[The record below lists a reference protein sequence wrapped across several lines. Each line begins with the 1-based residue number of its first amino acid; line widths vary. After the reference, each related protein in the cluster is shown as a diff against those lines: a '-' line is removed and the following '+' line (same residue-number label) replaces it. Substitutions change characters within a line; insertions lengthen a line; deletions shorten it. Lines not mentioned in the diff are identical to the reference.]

1 MGLLSGQTQN
11 QYYSGNDHGDYQ
23 FTSLENVINQ
33 FMVAYVGEDKI
44 ISKAKRSDV
53 AFHAQRALAELS
65 FDTLKSIKSQ
75 EIEVPAT
82 LQMIL
87 PQDYVNYTKISRVDS
102 SGIKHRLYPTLCN
115 TSNPTNP
122 TQDANGNYQLLA
134 EGTFTNG
141 TDTIVLDKEYSN
153 IQCGMVVK
161 SSHVP
166 GGVAVIYEF
175 SSDGTFTTIKLGNY
189 APQTFG
195 QLSGLTTFVS
205 QETGVFDI
213 IIENADGSLIE
224 SENSSYTA
232 INLTPIN
239 SLDNYITVST
249 ADAAN
254 IEVGMI
260 VAASTNAFIS
270 QNTFVTAV
278 NGTKVTI
285 SKPTQAPAPST
296 LHVSFISPIA
306 DSDTWGNYKSHD
318 PAENNIND
326 YQDHQNDIYWPNEG
340 KRYGL
345 DPQHA
350 QVNGSF
356 YIDNISGKI
365 HFSSNISGK
374 TVILDYI
381 SDSLGTDEEMQV
393 HKFAEEAMYKS
404 IAHAVL
410 STRANTQEYIV
421 RRYKKEKFAETRKA
435 KLRLSNIKLEELT
448 QILRGKSKQIKH

>member
-1 MGLLSGQTQN
+1 MGLLDGTTQN
-11 QYYSGNDHGDYQ
+11 QYYSGNDHGNYQ

-44 ISKAKRSDV
+44 ISKVKRSDV

-87 PQDYVNYTKISRVDS
+87 PQDYVNYTKISSVDS
-102 SGIKHRLYPTLCN
+102 AGIKHRLYPTLCN

-122 TQDANGNYQLLA
+122 IQDANGNYQILA
-134 EGTFTNG
+134 EGTFTIN

-175 SSDGTFTTIKLGNY
+175 SSDGTFTTIKLGDFS
-189 APQTFG
+189 PQNFG
-195 QLSGLTTFVS
+195 QIASLTTFDS

-213 IIENADGSLIE
+213 IIENKNGSLIN

-260 VAASTNAFIS
+260 VAASTNVFIP

-278 NGTKVTI
+278 NDTKVTI
-285 SKPTQAPAPST
+285 SNPTQAPAPST
-296 LHVSFISPIA
+296 LHVNFISPTA
-306 DSDTWGNYKSHD
+306 DSDTWGNYKSHV
-318 PAENNIND
+318 PSENNND
-326 YQDHQNDIYWPNEG
+326 DYEDDIYWKMKGN
-340 KRYGL
+340 RYGI
-345 DPQHA
+345 DPQYA
-350 QVNGSF
+350 QANGSF
-356 YIDNISGKI
+356 YIDDMSGKI

-381 SDSLGTDEEMQV
+381 SDSLGTDAEMQV
-393 HKFAEEAMYKS
+393 HKFAEEAMYKC
-404 IAHAVL
+404 IAYAVL
-410 STRANTQEYIV
+410 STRVNTQEYIV

-435 KLRLSNIKLEELT
+435 KLRLSNIKLEEIT
-448 QILRGKSKQIKH
+448 QILRGKSKRIKH